1 MSEANDPSVNKVNGP
16 TVKRSNSERK
26 RTVQQYTMKYFLKN
40 IAQSGL
46 VRTIILVLVG
56 LCLWIVSLWHGVSFA
71 HMGVGVVLVLI
82 NSLLATQCAYRVGW
96 TNLPSGFVFS
106 TVWLVLSA
114 LSLWQLCWQVHLVA
128 MMFFVAM
135 LVFSKMNLQQEA
147 TKQAYTLTLLCLV
160 VSPQLSVMIT
170 CILYILGYLLTRS
183 HFTWRVLVAILLAIA
198 TYVMYSAI
206 FRYLGWFDFLWLE
219 NLPKLPWQWWLLG
232 GGIYLLSWLLL
243 YLPLARPSTTSGVIY
258 IIGII
263 GAITGGIFR
272 LVYASII

>member
-1 MSEANDPSVNKVNGP
+1 
-16 TVKRSNSERK
+16 
-26 RTVQQYTMKYFLKN
+26 MKYFLKN

-46 VRTIILVLVG
+46 MRTISLVLVG
-56 LCLWIVSLWHGVSFA
+56 LCLWIVSLWQGFSFA

-96 TNLPSGFVFS
+96 TNLPSGYVFS
-106 TVWLVLSA
+106 TVWLVLSS
-114 LSLWQLCWQVHLVA
+114 LSLWQLCWQVHVVA
-128 MMFFVAM
+128 MMFVIVM
-135 LVFSKMNLQQEA
+135 LVLSKMNLQQEA
-147 TKQAYTLTLLCLV
+147 TEQAYVLTLLCLV

-170 CILYILGYLLTRS
+170 CILYIIGYLLTRS

-232 GGIYLLSWLLL
+232 GGTYLLAWLML
-243 YLPLARPSTTSGVIY
+243 YLPITKPSTLSGTIY
-258 IIGII
+258 IIGIL
-263 GAITGGIFR
+263 GALAAGIIR
-272 LVYASII
+272 IVG